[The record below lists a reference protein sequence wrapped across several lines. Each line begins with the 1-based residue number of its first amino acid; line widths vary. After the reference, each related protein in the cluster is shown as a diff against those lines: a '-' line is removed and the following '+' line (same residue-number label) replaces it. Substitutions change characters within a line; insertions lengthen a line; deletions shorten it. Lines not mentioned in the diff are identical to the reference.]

1 MPLLPAHPKEAPM
14 ASGVM
19 RLLVRHKAVL
29 AYLFFGVCT
38 TAVNVA
44 VYALFEK
51 AVGLPVAASTTIA
64 WVVAVSFAFI
74 TNKMFVFKSKSWH
87 KNVALREAA
96 SFFLCR
102 IAIGVFDL
110 VFMIVTVDLLCFS
123 GTAMKLLSN
132 VAVIVMNCV
141 ASKLVILKRR

>member
-1 MPLLPAHPKEAPM
+1 M

-19 RLLVRHKAVL
+19 RVLVHHKAVL

-51 AVGLPVAASTTIA
+51 ALGLPVAASTIIA
-64 WVVAVSFAFI
+64 WIVAVSFAFI
-74 TNKMFVFKSKSWH
+74 TNKMFVFESKSWH
-87 KNVALREAA
+87 KSIALREAA

-102 IAIGVFDL
+102 VATGVFDL

-132 VAVIVMNCV
+132 VAVIVMNYV
-141 ASKLVILKRR
+141 ASKLVIFKRR

>member
-1 MPLLPAHPKEAPM
+1 M
-14 ASGVM
+14 ASGLM

-44 VYALFEK
+44 VYALCEK
-51 AVGLPVAASTTIA
+51 ALAVPVAASTVIA
-64 WVVAVSFAFI
+64 WVVAVFFAFV
-74 TNKMFVFKSKSWH
+74 TNKIFVFESKSWR
-87 KNVALREAA
+87 KSTALREAA

-102 IAIGVFDL
+102 ALTGVFDL
-110 VFMIVTVDLLCFS
+110 VFMIVTVDLLGFS

-132 VAVIVMNCV
+132 VAVIVMNYV
-141 ASKLVILKRR
+141 ASKLVIFKNKPDK

>member
-1 MPLLPAHPKEAPM
+1 MT
-14 ASGVM
+14 SGVM
-19 RLLVRHKAVL
+19 RLLVHHKAVL

-38 TAVNVA
+38 TAVNVT

-51 AVGLPVAASTTIA
+51 ALGLPVAASTIIA

-74 TNKMFVFKSKSWH
+74 TNKVFVFESKSWH
-87 KNVALREAA
+87 KSIALHEAT

-102 IAIGVFDL
+102 VATGVFDL
-110 VFMIVTVDLLCFS
+110 AFMIVTVDLLGFS

-132 VAVIVMNCV
+132 VAVIVMNYV
-141 ASKLVILKRR
+141 ASKLVIFKKQTR